1 MFANQQQD
9 GYKTMHLAL
18 YSLLIRL
25 IAFLFWFGKSQILLD
40 FRSFIRTFA
49 FTYDH
54 MWLLQGEGVMY

>member
-1 MFANQQQD
+1 MFVNQQQD

-49 FTYDH
+49 QIIKFYP
-54 MWLLQGEGVMY
+54 